1 MHLHAYLISA
11 LTLPTTESVNKSTV
25 CTTDLLSNYVTR
37 VPCVYVLYCTVPLP
51 LQQFCQQLT
60 SVNDQCPGC
69 VRTTL
74 FAFRVFSG
82 SLKLSSNTAYYLYV
96 INNLLYF
103 ALSLRML
110 STCLLSVRYT
120 ARVGVLRVIRSVISH
135 TYKVLCCWLFRVSV
149 TQPAVDSSYTRS
161 VFKAVKRSYRSST
174 ALHNA
179 LVTYTELWLL
189 PCKAS

>member
-1 MHLHAYLISA
+1 MYLHLISA
-11 LTLPTTESVNKSTV
+11 LTLPTTESVNKSTG

-74 FAFRVFSG
+74 FAFRVTDFSG

-96 INNLLYF
+96 INNLFYF

>member
-1 MHLHAYLISA
+1 M
-11 LTLPTTESVNKSTV
+11 ESVNKSTG
-25 CTTDLLSNYVTR
+25 CTTDILSNYVTR

-74 FAFRVFSG
+74 FAFIVTDFSG
-82 SLKLSSNTAYYLYV
+82 SLKLSSKTAYYLYV
-96 INNLLYF
+96 INNLFYF

>member
-1 MHLHAYLISA
+1 MYLHLISA
-11 LTLPTTESVNKSTV
+11 LTLPTTESVNKSTG

-74 FAFRVFSG
+74 FAFRVTDFSG
-82 SLKLSSNTAYYLYV
+82 SLKLSSKTAYYLYV
-96 INNLLYF
+96 INNLFYF